1 MEDNIPD
8 ITGFY
13 LDEALQIVTDNG
25 YQASVVF
32 TRPNKPSPEG
42 KPRVVRFQKVSRYIG
57 VITVVLE
64 EGMKGG
70 G

>member
-1 MEDNIPD
+1 MESIPD

-13 LDEALQIVTDNG
+13 LDDALQICKDYG
-25 YQASVVF
+25 YQVSIVF
-32 TRPNKPSPEG
+32 TRPDKPLPEG
-42 KPRVVRFQKVSRYIG
+42 KPRVVRFQKVSIYIG

-64 EGMKGG
+64 DTMKGG

>member
-1 MEDNIPD
+1 MEIIPD

-13 LDEALQIVTDNG
+13 LDEALQICKDSG
-25 YQASVVF
+25 YQVSIVF
-32 TRPNKPSPEG
+32 TRPDKPSPEG
-42 KPRVVRFQKVSRYIG
+42 KPRVVRFHKVSLYRG